1 MFREIK
7 QKGYD
12 SGRTM
17 QMDAKTCIEK
27 LKRVG
32 VLSFATVDSKGNPQI
47 RCISAIHFEKD
58 SFYFFTA
65 RGKDFCGELL
75 ENGKVQI
82 LAYTRFKEMIRL
94 SAKAEP
100 APESEQEEKINT
112 IFAEQP
118 YLSNVYPGDT
128 RKIGIIF
135 EIRNAEIEYFNLGV
149 KPIFRESYTL
159 GEGTLS
165 EKGYVIS
172 DSCIGCGKCQR
183 GCPQQCI
190 TSGTPYRIQ
199 QEHCLHCGNCYENCP
214 VKAVRRRGVK

>member
-100 APESEQEEKINT
+100 ASESEQEEKINT

>member
-47 RCISAIHFEKD
+47 RCISAIHFDKD

-159 GEGTLS
+159 GAGTLS

-190 TSGTPYRIQ
+190 ISGTPYRIQ

>member
-1 MFREIK
+1 MV
-7 QKGYD
+7 Y
-12 SGRTM
+12 
-17 QMDAKTCIEK
+17 MDAKTCMEK
-27 LKRVG
+27 LKLVG
-32 VLSFATVDSKGNPQI
+32 VLSLATVDSEGNPQI
-47 RCISAIHFEKD
+47 RCISAIHYDSD

-65 RGKDFCGELL
+65 RGKNFCQELL

-82 LAYTRFKEMIRL
+82 LAYTCFKEMIRL
-94 SAKAEP
+94 SAKAQP
-100 APESEQEEKINT
+100 VPESEQEEKINT

-128 RKIGIIF
+128 RKIGIVF
-135 EIRNAEIEYFNLGV
+135 EIKNAEIEYFNLGV

-159 GEGTLS
+159 GTGTLS
-165 EKGYVIS
+165 EKGYVIT

-190 TSGTPYRIQ
+190 TQGKPYFIQ

-214 VKAVRRRGVK
+214 VHAAQKRGGK

>member
-190 TSGTPYRIQ
+190 TSGTPYQIQ